1 MKKISIVT
9 AYFNRKQ
16 QLHNTLKSIRNRD
29 DVEIII
35 VDDCSDPAQRVED
48 LNEEF
53 DIKIIRLERENKW
66 YVNPCVPFNIG
77 FKEAKGDIVIIQNPE
92 CLHVND
98 VIGHILENLKENDYF
113 SYAAY
118 SINQNLT
125 DRIGGIKDK
134 DNYNENVLNILKP
147 LAESRAPHD
156 FTVGW
161 YNHSIHKPMG
171 FHFLSAIFRSKLIEL
186 GGFDEKFALGYAY
199 DDNEFLGRARSKL
212 NFKIIDNPFV
222 VHQYHNK
229 IFPAN
234 RVALVERNHNL
245 LHKG

>member
-1 MKKISIVT
+1 MKLSIVT

-16 QLHNTLKSIRNRD
+16 QLRNTLKSISLKD
-29 DVEIII
+29 DVEIIV

-48 LNEEF
+48 FKKEF
-53 DIKIIRLERENKW
+53 GIKVIRLEKKDKW

-77 FKEAKGDIVIIQNPE
+77 FKEAKGDIVVIQNPE

-98 VIGHILENLKENDYF
+98 VVGHILENLKENNYF

-125 DRIGGIKDK
+125 NRISGIK
-134 DNYNENVLNILKP
+134 DNYNEGVLNILNP
-147 LAESRAPHD
+147 LAKFKAPHD

-161 YNHSIHKPMG
+161 YNHSIYKPMG
-171 FHFLSAIFRSKLIEL
+171 FHFLSAIFRSKLTEL

-199 DDNEFLGRARSKL
+199 DDNEFLGRVKSKL
-212 NFKIIDNPFV
+212 KFRIIDNPFV

-234 RVALVERNHNL
+234 RLALVQRNHNL
-245 LHKG
+245 LHKS